1 MRSNI
6 GIVQQDVFLFAGT
19 VRENIAYGNPNAT
32 EEEIMEAAK
41 RAEIHDDILKMPKG
55 YDTLVGERGIKLSG
69 GQKQRVSIARC
80 FLKNPQKFCLLYLF
94 S

>member
-1 MRSNI
+1 MSSECFNIGFYEINGGQILLDGKDIRNIKVKSLRSNI

-41 RAEIHDDILKMPKG
+41 RADLDHHLPRH
-55 YDTLVGERGIKLSG
+55 RG
-69 GQKQRVSIARC
+69 
-80 FLKNPQKFCLLYLF
+80 PQ
-94 S
+94 